1 LALTYL
7 MEEFWLREEIFDP
20 MSTSNR
26 KTFDVIII
34 LERIGNEFDGILYTV
49 SRMSVRTN
57 SRL

>member
-1 LALTYL
+1 

-20 MSTSNR
+20 MSTNNR
-26 KTFDVIII
+26 KAFDVIII
-34 LERIGNEFDGILYTV
+34 LERISNDCDRILYTV